1 MAEDAVFDPKVI
13 EGAFSVAGILK
24 WVLIVVVAG
33 LLVFGIIRFL
43 KTRKR
48 YIYKPEFWGISGGIP
63 DVLMGDKARPI
74 KVRTKEGINSL
85 MFFKK
90 LKRYL
95 KMPNRLFFLGKRIRF
110 WFRQDGE
117 LTPIMPVKVK
127 VMDLKKDKITGEEII
142 EGESAEKIMDQV
154 EKEKDFFV
162 PLVMEDVN
170 EKFAVMNVKFI
181 NEDARLSHV
190 STGKI
195 VREMF
200 SLNKFFKEHGATI
213 MLILGIIV
221 LAFAFVLMVDGM
233 KEYSQQNEEIA
244 AASGKLAERID
255 KINEG
260 TIVVLEKLDSLIK
273 KPTTTQTTIIQNAP
287 QETNSTT

>member
-1 MAEDAVFDPKVI
+1 MADEVFSGKVLN
-13 EGAFSVAGILK
+13 GAFATAGILK
-24 WVLIVVVAG
+24 WILIAIVAG
-33 LLVFGIIRFL
+33 LLIFAIFRLF
-43 KTRKR
+43 KSRKK
-48 YIYKPEFWGISGGIP
+48 YIYKPEFWGISGGVP
-63 DVLMGDKARPI
+63 DVLMGDKSRPI

-85 MFFKK
+85 MYFKK

-117 LTPIMPVKVK
+117 LTPIMPVRVQIRD
-127 VMDLKKDKITGEEII
+127 VKKDKATGHEII
-142 EGESAEKIMDQV
+142 EGESADRIMEQV
-154 EKEKDFFV
+154 EKDKEFFC

-170 EKFAVMNVKFI
+170 ERFAVMNVKFI

-195 VREMF
+195 IREMF
-200 SLNKFFKEHGATI
+200 SMNKFFKEHGATI
-213 MLILGIIV
+213 MLILGVIV

-233 KEYSQQNEEIA
+233 KEYSAQNEQIA
-244 AASGKLAERID
+244 SASSKLAERME

-260 TIVVLEKLDSLIK
+260 TIAVLEKLDALIK
-273 KPTTTQTTIIQNAP
+273 KPTTTTIVQNVPA
-287 QETNSTT
+287 QTNSTT